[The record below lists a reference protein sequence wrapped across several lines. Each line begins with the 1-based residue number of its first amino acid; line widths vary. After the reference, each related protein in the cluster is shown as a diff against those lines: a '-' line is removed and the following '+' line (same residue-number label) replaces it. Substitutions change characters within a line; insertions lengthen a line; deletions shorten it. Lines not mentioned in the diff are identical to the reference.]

1 MNRMSLTYWFGYT
14 LFKSAARALFGH
26 RVLHREK
33 LIEEGPVLIVANHQS
48 FLDPP
53 MLGISYEGPIY
64 FLARKSL
71 FAGPF
76 RSILPRCR
84 AIPIDQEAPD
94 SAALKTVIRLLRA
107 GERVLI
113 FPEGSRSP
121 DGNIHEAMPGIAL
134 ILSKANVPVQPLRIH
149 GAFDCLPM
157 GSNRL
162 RFRPVTV
169 SVGDPISLTPDEL
182 RARGKEAQQRL
193 AGRVMDAIRALPV
206 D

>member
-1 MNRMSLTYWFGYT
+1 MKMSLTYWFGYT

-71 FAGPF
+71 FKGPF
-76 RSILPRCR
+76 RSILPRCL

-94 SAALKTVIRLLRA
+94 GAAIKSVIRLLRA

-121 DGNIHEAMPGIAL
+121 DGQIHDAMPGISL
-134 ILSKANVPVQPLRIH
+134 ILSKANVPVQPLRID

-157 GSNRL
+157 GSSRL
-162 RFRPVTV
+162 RLNPVTI
-169 SVGDPISLTPDEL
+169 SVGDPISFTPEEL
-182 RARGKEAQQRL
+182 RARGKEAQQQL
-193 AGRVMDAIRALPV
+193 ANRVMDAIRALPV
-206 D
+206 A